1 MHLSIDSLLA
11 FALLGVGL
19 LSLVAVFFFDVFVV
33 RLLDIGVVV
42 FGVLLGVVV
51 LLDVGILF
59 GVVVFLDVAEVLIG
73 VDIVLEDDRAAIHT
87 DKVIT
92 TIRGKA
98 LNTASMA
105 IFSTAVKSVLSMLI
119 VDLWCRGPF
128 EGVQN
133 FPSSLI
139 GYIVYS

>member
-51 LLDVGILF
+51 LLDVGVVF

-73 VDIVLEDDRAAIHT
+73 IDIVLEDNRATIHT

-92 TIRGKA
+92 TIRGKS

-105 IFSTAVKSVLSMLI
+105 IFSTAVKSALSMLI
-119 VDLWCRGPF
+119 IYLWCRGPSR
-128 EGVQN
+128 GCKISHRQ
-133 FPSSLI
+133 
-139 GYIVYS
+139 